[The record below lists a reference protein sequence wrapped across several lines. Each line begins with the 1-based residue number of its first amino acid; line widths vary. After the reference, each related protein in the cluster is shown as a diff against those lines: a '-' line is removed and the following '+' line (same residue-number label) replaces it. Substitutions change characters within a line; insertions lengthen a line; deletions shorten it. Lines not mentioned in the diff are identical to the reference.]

1 MPPSQ
6 ALANGP
12 LLPDVSQTRDVGF
25 PTGANELSM
34 SAWKKGWLT
43 DPLSSVM
50 YCHNL
55 RYFFRWNFLLVF
67 VQISYSESA
76 KQQLREAAEKA
87 VSYLCLKEKVD
98 PQIMTTVCARAFR
111 QVRER
116 KYQVRQRQKISFVL
130 SERSFVDVFN
140 FW

>member
-98 PQIMTTVCARAFR
+98 PQIMTTVCARAI
-111 QVRER
+111 QTSTGA
-116 KYQVRQRQKISFVL
+116 KISGEAT
-130 SERSFVDVFN
+130 SENLIRAVWKKFRGCF
-140 FW
+140 